1 MSGKS
6 AGKLP
11 AADWLPLFAK
21 ADVLTKSLS
30 ETHSMKAKTIKIG
43 QFLSPNVNRTVP
55 VQVRGRSGHATL
67 RVKPGKAKS
76 KLYFFEVI
84 WDSPETTEKKPK
96 KAIAV
101 KGPTV
106 AKAPPSK
113 AASTKPQ
120 TSTKTVAKGSKP
132 GNDEVWV

>member
-1 MSGKS
+1 MSKTID
-6 AGKLP
+6 KLP
-11 AADWLPLFAK
+11 AADWLPFFVKADILAK
-21 ADVLTKSLS
+21 ALTGA
-30 ETHSMKAKTIKIG
+30 HSMKAKTIKIG

-55 VQVRGRSGHATL
+55 IQVRGRSGHATL
-67 RVKPGKAKS
+67 RVKLGKAKS
-76 KLYFFEVI
+76 KLYFFEVT

-96 KAIAV
+96 KASAV

-120 TSTKTVAKGSKP
+120 TSTKPAAKGLKP
-132 GNDEVWV
+132 GNDEVWE